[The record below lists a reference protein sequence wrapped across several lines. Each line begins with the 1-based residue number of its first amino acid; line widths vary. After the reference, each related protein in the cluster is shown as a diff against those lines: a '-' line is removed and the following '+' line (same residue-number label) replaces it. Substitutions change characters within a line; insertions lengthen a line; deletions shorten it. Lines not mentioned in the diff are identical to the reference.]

1 MLSERNVLNDRPRSR
16 TWWLVAMAALAAV
29 VFFAGRATAPGE
41 SGEPPAG
48 DALPTPSSSLPP
60 PPSSQSHPRT
70 PEGAAGAA
78 TRFARVM
85 SGATS
90 DRAAFVRAT
99 EAIAA
104 PPWRDEA
111 RRLAH
116 NGVDFIVERYGPN
129 GESMFV
135 PVRYRILHFS
145 RDEATIEVW
154 GVTLAMGSSV
164 PGIDESWVTG
174 TLELAWIENRWLMAG
189 GDSSVGPTPRLLQT
203 GDPAPIS
210 YLEGFREYTRAP
222 QP

>member
-1 MLSERNVLNDRPRSR
+1 MLSEPNALNDRRRSR
-16 TWWLVAMAALAAV
+16 TWQLLTIVALAAV
-29 VFFAGRATAPGE
+29 LFLAGRATAPGE
-41 SGEPPAG
+41 SGEPPVG
-48 DALPTPSSSLPP
+48 GGLPTPSSLPP
-60 PPSSQSHPRT
+60 PPSSPSHPRT

-90 DRAAFVRAT
+90 DQAAFVEAT

-104 PPWRDEA
+104 PSWRDEA

-116 NGVDFIVERYGPN
+116 NGVDFIIERYGPN

-135 PVRYRILHFS
+135 PVRYRILEFS

-174 TLELAWIENRWLMAG
+174 TLELAWVENRWLMAG
-189 GDSSVGPTPRLLQT
+189 GDSRVGPTPRLLQT

-210 YLEGFREYTRAP
+210 HLEGFREYTRAP